1 LVEFIDEIV
10 VELVDLEVGKSVGI
24 VVVALVGVAS
34 DVPSVVPEVDP
45 KDVSIVVALDG
56 AVVMNSVGFKVGD

>member
-24 VVVALVGVAS
+24 VVVPG
-34 DVPSVVPEVDP
+34 VVPEVDP
-45 KDVSIVVALDG
+45 TDVSIVVALDG